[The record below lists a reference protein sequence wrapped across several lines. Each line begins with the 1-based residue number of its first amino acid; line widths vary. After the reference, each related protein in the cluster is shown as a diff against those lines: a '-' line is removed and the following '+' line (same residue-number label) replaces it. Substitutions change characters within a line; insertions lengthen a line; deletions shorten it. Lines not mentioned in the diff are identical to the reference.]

1 MTYESGRKTG
11 ELPKDLHRLGKAL
24 ARGSD
29 FKTIAGAAMN
39 CPGLKKAIEDYIC
52 SEVNDECKKLCSKK
66 DASLLRS
73 ATKDRIFNFSWE
85 TVGKELADKAP
96 FFHRL
101 LLASANPKSLSQ
113 SRNTERYPGVCAAA
127 AVLLKNRYK
136 GMSLVPY
143 VISTILKVGR
153 TSKKV
158 IISAAPSVFC
168 LSPFNLSSS

>member
-85 TVGKELADKAP
+85 TVKNWLTKHLS
-96 FFHRL
+96 FF
-101 LLASANPKSLSQ
+101 ACS
-113 SRNTERYPGVCAAA
+113 
-127 AVLLKNRYK
+127 
-136 GMSLVPY
+136 
-143 VISTILKVGR
+143 
-153 TSKKV
+153 
-158 IISAAPSVFC
+158 
-168 LSPFNLSSS
+168 